1 MGFLQNPI
9 LTNGNFLV
17 TPEGGIAVKLINKT
31 GSPSVKGMVV
41 KNSPNT
47 TNAVELTDIA
57 GAGLYM
63 PIGVFYENGKIDGD
77 YCWVVISGIA
87 YVYITIGLAVDLGA
101 GLRTSATTAGTT
113 HQFTPTPADDEHFR
127 EIGHTLES
135 KTIAD
140 ANRLVRAVLHFN

>member
-31 GSPSVKGMVV
+31 GSPSVKGMLI

-47 TNAVELTDIA
+47 ANAVELTDIT

-63 PIGVFYENGKIDGD
+63 PIGVFYEDGKIDGD
-77 YCWVVISGIA
+77 YCWVVVSGIA
-87 YVYITIGLAVDLGA
+87 HVYITVGLAVVLGT
-101 GLRTSATTAGTT
+101 GLRTSATTEGTA
-113 HQFTPTPADDEHFR
+113 HQFTPSPTDDEHFR
-127 EIGHTLES
+127 EIGHTLEA
-135 KTIAD
+135 KD
-140 ANRLVRAVLHFN
+140 AGDENRLVKAVLHFN